1 MRKVQIKR
9 ILLSNWK
16 GQTRDVCFPDGKT
29 IAITGKNGSGK
40 TSIYK
45 AFCWLLTGY
54 TDAWNI
60 KNHELYDNRLPVTN
74 ETPSPTVKATIEVD
88 GVEHVL
94 MREAKPV
101 FAKNEDGGYD
111 RVSSDTYNFYIDDV
125 PVTSTKFS
133 KIISDMICDADLLPF
148 ILMGSK
154 FANLAEEDKVKA
166 RKILQGIVG
175 DIDLQQFKEKYA
187 VIADKIGN
195 FTMQQVKEACR
206 KRCREIGKE
215 HERIKT
221 LIAYNE
227 DELKKLP
234 EIDEVALKA
243 EIAKLDAEISTK
255 RDFLNTIINDDEF
268 DALSREYDEQRREYR
283 NSISAQYYE
292 VVQKID
298 GQEYA
303 NARANTKYESDRK
316 NIENSKLDI
325 KLTKQELE
333 ILSANREELLR
344 ERDSIMARVF
354 SDDKCPYCGQELPED
369 MLNQQKEKF
378 EATKRANLQAVVSK
392 GKNVRAA
399 MDRAN
404 ARILEL
410 QAIIDKGVEPPVL
423 VSMSELYAKR
433 DKLAKEMEDFNNTP
447 QGKALIE
454 KMREAK
460 IARDNGT
467 DAKKEKAREEIEG
480 VSAKKLEAQNI
491 LNTLE
496 RKGKIQSDIESMKS
510 EIKVLV
516 DKMSNEERQ
525 IACADSF
532 TFDMCNIISKRVND
546 KLKGFHINMFAQS
559 RDGEIKA
566 DCVIVSND
574 GVKYATMNNSQ
585 RIKATIAIQEMF
597 AAYCDV
603 SMPMFI
609 DEASIFDK
617 DNIPTSDGQ
626 TILLY
631 AGETDLNVSNL
642 KAKNHGD

>member
-1 MRKVQIKR
+1 MKKVQIKR

-16 GQTRDVCFPDGKT
+16 GQTRDVCFPDGKM
-29 IAITGKNGSGK
+29 IAITGRNGSGK

-111 RVSSDTYNFYIDDV
+111 RISSDTYNFYIDDV

-175 DIDLQQFKEKYA
+175 DIDLQPFKEKYA

-221 LIAYNE
+221 LIAYNSE
-227 DELKKLP
+227 ELKKLP
-234 EIDEVALKA
+234 EVDEATLKV
-243 EIAKLDAEISTK
+243 EIAKLDDEIAKK

-268 DALSREYDEQRREYR
+268 DRLSREYDEQRREYR
-283 NSISAQYYE
+283 NAVSEQYYS
-292 VVQKID
+292 VVRTID
-298 GQEYA
+298 GKEYA
-303 NARANTKYESDRK
+303 NAQANLKYENDKK
-316 NIENSKLDI
+316 NIENSKLD
-325 KLTKQELE
+325 LELAQKQ
-333 ILSANREELLR
+333 LSSLSENREALLH
-344 ERDSIMARVF
+344 ERDSIIARVF
-354 SDDKCPYCGQELPED
+354 SDDKCPYCGQVLPED
-369 MLNQQKEKF
+369 VLSYQKEKF
-378 EATKRANLQAVVSK
+378 EAAKRNDLQVVVSK
-392 GKNVRAA
+392 GKSIRSAIDKTKEDIA
-399 MDRAN
+399 K
-404 ARILEL
+404 L
-410 QAIIDKGVEPPVL
+410 QAVIEKGVEKPVFAP
-423 VSMSELYAKR
+423 MQELYAKR

-447 QGKALIE
+447 KGKELIE
-454 KMREAK
+454 KLREAK

-467 DAKKEKAREEIEG
+467 DAKKENARIDIDRLNAE
-480 VSAKKLEAQNI
+480 KLIFQHT
-491 LNTLE
+491 LQQLE

-546 KLKGFHINMFAQS
+546 KLNGFHINMFTQS

-631 AGETDLNVSNL
+631 AGETDLTVSTL
-642 KAKNHGD
+642 KA

>member
-1 MRKVQIKR
+1 MKQVQIKR

-16 GQTRDVCFPDGKT
+16 GQTRDVCFPEGKT
-29 IAITGKNGSGK
+29 IAITGRNGSGK

-125 PVTSTKFS
+125 PVTSTKFG

-175 DIDLQQFKEKYA
+175 DIDLQPFKEKYA
-187 VIADKIGN
+187 AIADKIGN

-221 LIAYNE
+221 LIAYNSE
-227 DELKKLP
+227 ELKKLP
-234 EIDEVALKA
+234 EIDESELKA
-243 EIAKLDAEISTK
+243 EIAKLDAEIAKK

-268 DALSREYDEQRREYR
+268 DRLSREYDEQRREYQ
-283 NSISAQYYE
+283 NGISAQYYE
-292 VVQKID
+292 VVRMID
-298 GQEYA
+298 EQGYA
-303 NARANTKYESDRK
+303 NTRANIKYDNAMDR
-316 NIENSKLDI
+316 IEDSEQEI
-325 KLTKQELE
+325 ELTKKELAA
-333 ILSANREELLR
+333 LSSNRDDLLR

-378 EATKRANLQAVVSK
+378 EATKRANLQSVVSK
-392 GKNVRAA
+392 GKSVRAA

-433 DKLAKEMEDFNNTP
+433 DKLAKEMDDFNNTP

-467 DAKKEKAREEIEG
+467 DAKKENARMDIDRLNAE
-480 VSAKKLEAQNI
+480 KLIFQHT
-491 LNTLE
+491 LQQLE
-496 RKGKIQSDIESMKS
+496 RKIKIQADIESMKA

-546 KLKGFHINMFAQS
+546 KLKGFHINMFTQS

-631 AGETDLNVSNL
+631 AGDTDLAVSTL
-642 KAKNHGD
+642 KS

>member
-1 MRKVQIKR
+1 MKR
-9 ILLSNWK
+9 
-16 GQTRDVCFPDGKT
+16 
-29 IAITGKNGSGK
+29 
-40 TSIYK
+40 
-45 AFCWLLTGY
+45 
-54 TDAWNI
+54 
-60 KNHELYDNRLPVTN
+60 
-74 ETPSPTVKATIEVD
+74 
-88 GVEHVL
+88 
-94 MREAKPV
+94 
-101 FAKNEDGGYD
+101 
-111 RVSSDTYNFYIDDV
+111 
-125 PVTSTKFS
+125 
-133 KIISDMICDADLLPF
+133 
-148 ILMGSK
+148 
-154 FANLAEEDKVKA
+154 
-166 RKILQGIVG
+166 
-175 DIDLQQFKEKYA
+175 
-187 VIADKIGN
+187 
-195 FTMQQVKEACR
+195 
-206 KRCREIGKE
+206 
-215 HERIKT
+215 
-221 LIAYNE
+221 
-227 DELKKLP
+227 LP
-234 EIDEVALKA
+234 EIDESTLKA
-243 EIAKLDAEISTK
+243 EIAKLDAEIATK

-325 KLTKQELE
+325 ELTKKELE
-333 ILSANREELLR
+333 ALSANREELLR

-354 SDDKCPYCGQELPED
+354 SDDKCPYCGQALPEE

-378 EATKRANLQAVVSK
+378 EAAKRANLQSVVSK

-404 ARILEL
+404 TRILEL

-467 DAKKEKAREEIEG
+467 DAKKEKARMEIEAL
-480 VSAKKLEAQNI
+480 SAKKLDAQNI
-491 LNTLE
+491 LNTLD
-496 RKGKIQSDIESMKS
+496 RKSKIQSDIESMKS
-510 EIKVLV
+510 DIKVLV

-546 KLKGFHINMFAQS
+546 KLNGFHINMFTKS

-642 KAKNHGD
+642 KS

>member
-1 MRKVQIKR
+1 MKKVQIKR
-9 ILLSNWK
+9 IILSNWK
-16 GQTRDVCFPDGKT
+16 GQTRDVIFPDGRT
-29 IAITGKNGSGK
+29 IAITGRNGSGK

-74 ETPSPTVKATIEVD
+74 ETPSPTVKAVIDID

-125 PVTSTKFS
+125 PVTSTKFA
-133 KIISDMICDADLLPF
+133 KMVSDMICDADLLPY

-175 DIDLQQFKEKYA
+175 DIDLQPFKEKYA

-325 KLTKQELE
+325 ELTKKELE
-333 ILSANREELLR
+333 ALSANREELLR

-354 SDDKCPYCGQELPED
+354 SDDKCPYCGQALPED
-369 MLNQQKEKF
+369 MLNQQKAKF
-378 EATKRANLQAVVSK
+378 EAAKRTNLQSVVSK

-467 DAKKEKAREEIEG
+467 DAKKEKARMEIEG
-480 VSAKKLEAQNI
+480 LSAKKLEAQNI

-496 RKGKIQSDIESMKS
+496 RKSKIQSDIESMKS
-510 EIKVLV
+510 EIRILV

-546 KLKGFHINMFAQS
+546 KLRGFHINMFAKS

-631 AGETDLNVSNL
+631 AGDTDLTVSTL
-642 KAKNHGD
+642 KA

>member
-1 MRKVQIKR
+1 MKKVRIKR

-29 IAITGKNGSGK
+29 IAITGRNGSGK

-166 RKILQGIVG
+166 RKILQGIIG
-175 DIDLQQFKEKYA
+175 DIDLQPFKEKYTA
-187 VIADKIGN
+187 IADKIGN

-227 DELKKLP
+227 DELRKLP
-234 EIDEVALKA
+234 EVDEATLKA
-243 EIAKLDAEISTK
+243 EIAKLDAEIATK

-325 KLTKQELE
+325 ELTKKELE
-333 ILSANREELLR
+333 ALSANREELLR

-467 DAKKEKAREEIEG
+467 DAKKENARIDIDRLNAE
-480 VSAKKLEAQNI
+480 KLIFQHT
-491 LNTLE
+491 LQQLE

-546 KLKGFHINMFAQS
+546 KLKGFHINMFTQS

-617 DNIPTSDGQ
+617 DNIPTYDGQ

-642 KAKNHGD
+642 KA

>member
-1 MRKVQIKR
+1 MKKVQIKR

-16 GQTRDVCFPDGKT
+16 GQTRDVIFPDGKT
-29 IAITGKNGSGK
+29 IAITGRNGSGK

-74 ETPSPTVKATIEVD
+74 ETPNPTVKAIIDID

-125 PVTSTKFS
+125 PVTSTKFG
-133 KIISDMICDADLLPF
+133 KIIGDMICDADLLPY

-175 DIDLQQFKEKYA
+175 DIDLQPFKEKYA

-227 DELKKLP
+227 EELKKLP
-234 EIDEVALKA
+234 EVDEVALKA
-243 EIAKLDAEISTK
+243 EIAKLDAEIATK

-292 VVQKID
+292 VVKKID

-325 KLTKQELE
+325 ELTKKELE
-333 ILSANREELLR
+333 ALSANREELLR

-467 DAKKEKAREEIEG
+467 DAKKEKARMEIEG
-480 VSAKKLEAQNI
+480 LSAKKLEAQNT
-491 LNTLE
+491 LNILE

-546 KLKGFHINMFAQS
+546 KLKGFRINMFTQS

-617 DNIPTSDGQ
+617 NNIPTSDGQ

-631 AGETDLNVSNL
+631 AGETDLTVSTL
-642 KAKNHGD
+642 KA